1 MKLYSFETA
10 KLSTNRIKR
19 EERSLSLTLTRCRFT
34 HCGLMYCD
42 VSQPMTTATTNTES
56 ND

>member
-19 EERSLSLTLTRCRFT
+19 EERSLSLKLTRCLEIHTLRT
-34 HCGLMYCD
+34 D
-42 VSQPMTTATTNTES
+42 VL
-56 ND
+56 